1 MFGEFS
7 SRGFAH
13 LHTAGPLMV
22 RSQVLPRDQAP
33 DTLSNPC
40 GSFRQDLRVIFKCS
54 QSDPLHQRGVQRLLC
69 LFIYCRDPVHL
80 LLVRATPKINRRN

>member
-1 MFGEFS
+1 MFREFS

-54 QSDPLHQRGVQRLLC
+54 QSDPLHQRGSTWSRDSSVC
-69 LFIYCRDPVHL
+69 SSTAGILFICCL
-80 LLVRATPKINRRN
+80 SEQLQK